1 MSCFRYLEGKCICK
15 TYWVYILVQIS
26 VMLMEMVIVKFKLD
40 KDSLAYYTFCKK
52 NVELNCVH
60 FMFIF
65 VS

>member
-15 TYWVYILVQIS
+15 TYWLYILVQIS

-52 NVELNCVH
+52 KC
-60 FMFIF
+60 
-65 VS
+65 